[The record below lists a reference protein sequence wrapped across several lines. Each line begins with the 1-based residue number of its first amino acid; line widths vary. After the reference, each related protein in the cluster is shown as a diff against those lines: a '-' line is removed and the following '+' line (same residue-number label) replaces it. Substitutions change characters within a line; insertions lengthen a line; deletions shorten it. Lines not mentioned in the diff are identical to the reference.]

1 MCSGDHLESE
11 NKTICAK
18 EERAESL
25 TVTCAQTD
33 VTIVARDL
41 ATNTTTTT
49 GLSLV
54 ATVTEHTDLENL
66 DLSNSREKEQCDSV
80 SEGSSE
86 GGHHYSI
93 IVSPGKD
100 KGDRVEMEGDDSSC
114 SVSAQPSP
122 QVQISSEGTS
132 NRAENQT
139 AGLECQSQENNL
151 ENVTSKTKA
160 SSLGYKRQGSIVE
173 GTVCVDQE
181 GYDALKALGTSDVK
195 SFMESNELSD
205 DKSDNTNDESAAESS
220 QNAGKTGVNKSSTS
234 SQHSDVTHALNYSCD
249 SEVKKQEIEDGSSN
263 LNCDNIASQ
272 QKNPDELSNS
282 CDSKYSGTNR
292 RKRKLEIQKG
302 EILPSSF
309 VIGRQI
315 SQEKRL
321 KRENSYDPA
330 QEDGCLA
337 EEVTIQEI
345 DDDVEQ
351 YFRTDDEINF
361 LKKIQANK

>member
-1 MCSGDHLESE
+1 MCSDDHLESE
-11 NKTICAK
+11 NKTICTK
-18 EERAESL
+18 EERVESPP
-25 TVTCAQTD
+25 VTCAQSD

-93 IVSPGKD
+93 VVSQEKD
-100 KGDRVEMEGDDSSC
+100 KEDAVKMEGNCSSF

-122 QVQISSEGTS
+122 QGQIPSEGTNNS
-132 NRAENQT
+132 AENQT
-139 AGLECQSQENNL
+139 ANSKYQLEEDSL
-151 ENVTSKTKA
+151 ENVVSSTKT
-160 SSLGYKRQGSIVE
+160 SSLGYRRQGSIVE

-181 GYDALKALGTSDVK
+181 GYDALKALGTCPVK
-195 SFMESNELSD
+195 SFVENNELTD
-205 DKSDNTNDESAAESS
+205 DKSDKTKDEFVAESS
-220 QNAGKTGVNKSSTS
+220 QNAGETRVIKSSTS
-234 SQHSDVTHALNYSCD
+234 SQHSYVPYASNCCD
-249 SEVKKQEIEDGSSN
+249 AEVKQKMEHVSSN
-263 LNCDNIASQ
+263 LNCDNITNQ
-272 QKNPDELSNS
+272 QRNADEYSNI
-282 CDSKYSGTNR
+282 CDSKFSRTKC
-292 RKRKLEIQKG
+292 RKRKLEIQEI

-309 VIGRQI
+309 VLGRQI

-321 KRENSYDPA
+321 KREDGYDPTT
-330 QEDGCLA
+330 EDSHLA
-337 EEVTIQEI
+337 EVTIQEI
-345 DDDVEQ
+345 DDDIER

-361 LKKIQANK
+361 FKKIQAKK